1 MKPSEHIVK
10 FVLPVVLIASALLV
24 GVILVKTAKKPEK
37 KKKPRTAYVVEVVPL
52 KAGTQAVKL
61 RAMGTVMP
69 AREVTLRA
77 QVSGEVVEVAP
88 EFIEGGFFK
97 KGERVLKI
105 EPADYRLALEQK
117 KAAVAEAEYQL
128 KLEGGRRDIA
138 AREWELITS
147 GGDETDADRELA
159 LRVPHLKY
167 RAAKLEAARAELE
180 KAELNLARTDV
191 RAPFDAVVIDRQTDL
206 GTQATLQNPLA
217 TMVGTDLFYV
227 RASIPMD
234 QLPWL
239 ECDPKS
245 GSTVSVQR
253 NNGDVRSGRVVR
265 QESSLGEAGR
275 MARVLIAV
283 EDPMTGDNPMLL
295 NEYVRVAISGAPVE
309 EAYQL
314 PRSALHEDRFVWL
327 ATPKGALEIRAVD
340 VVWRDA
346 ESVIVSGGVNEGER
360 LILTNLSTP
369 INGMKLRIEGEPGK
383 DAKGDKAGAGAGKG
397 KGKGRKP
404 HGK

>member
-1 MKPSEHIVK
+1 
-10 FVLPVVLIASALLV
+10 
-24 GVILVKTAKKPEK
+24 
-37 KKKPRTAYVVEVVPL
+37 
-52 KAGTQAVKL
+52 
-61 RAMGTVMP
+61 
-69 AREVTLRA
+69 
-77 QVSGEVVEVAP
+77 
-88 EFIEGGFFK
+88 
-97 KGERVLKI
+97 
-105 EPADYRLALEQK
+105 
-117 KAAVAEAEYQL
+117 
-128 KLEGGRRDIA
+128 
-138 AREWELITS
+138 
-147 GGDETDADRELA
+147 
-159 LRVPHLKY
+159 
-167 RAAKLEAARAELE
+167 
-180 KAELNLARTDV
+180 
-191 RAPFDAVVIDRQTDL
+191 
-206 GTQATLQNPLA
+206 
-217 TMVGTDLFYV
+217 
-227 RASIPMD
+227 
-234 QLPWL
+234 
-239 ECDPKS
+239 
-245 GSTVSVQR
+245 
-253 NNGDVRSGRVVR
+253 
-265 QESSLGEAGR
+265 